1 MLEELQKV
9 CTKQNTLMLEMGKE
23 SYDDIHSVLRSKQLA
38 ESIIELE
45 VKKQLLIKLIAK
57 QQDNETPN

>member
-9 CTKQNTLMLEMGKE
+9 CEKQNTLMLEMSKE

-38 ESIIELE
+38 ESVIELE

-57 QQDNETPN
+57 QLDNGTSN